1 MKRAVALPLSK
12 RRKWHRVQIPNSWEA
27 AQATRWAAEQPSE
40 GQFYLITR
48 PDFNNAKIILDMF
61 YFSRKRDAVLFALRW
76 SA

>member
-1 MKRAVALPLSK
+1 MKRAMNLPLSK

-27 AQATRWAAEQPSE
+27 AHATRWAAELPST

-61 YFSRKRDAVLFALRW
+61 YFSQKKDALLFTLKW
-76 SA
+76 C